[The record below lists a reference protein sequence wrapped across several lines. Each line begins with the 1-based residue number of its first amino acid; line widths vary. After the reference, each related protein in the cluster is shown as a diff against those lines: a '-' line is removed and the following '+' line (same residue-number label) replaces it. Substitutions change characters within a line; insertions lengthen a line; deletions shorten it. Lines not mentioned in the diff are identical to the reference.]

1 LPSPPGDSQ
10 RFFNYLAV
18 EIRRDSFVDK
28 NLFLQRE
35 KYNASLLL
43 FWNEN
48 TLAVVFDVP
57 MELLAAVQQH
67 LDATV
72 RTRGYDSMLS
82 CCSYVSSTDPTFSAE
97 ALDAAAWRDAVW
109 RYCYDAQD
117 DYTAGTRPVPTP
129 DELIAELP
137 ALVW

>member
-1 LPSPPGDSQ
+1 MPWQAILDESNRVVTVNNWEHPVGIPCAPDTPMG
-10 RFFNYLAV
+10 Y
-18 EIRRDSFVDK
+18 EWTGTEFVRPISDIT
-28 NLFLQRE
+28 Q
-35 KYNASLLL
+35 
-43 FWNEN
+43 
-48 TLAVVFDVP
+48 
-57 MELLAAVQQH
+57 ELLAAVQQH